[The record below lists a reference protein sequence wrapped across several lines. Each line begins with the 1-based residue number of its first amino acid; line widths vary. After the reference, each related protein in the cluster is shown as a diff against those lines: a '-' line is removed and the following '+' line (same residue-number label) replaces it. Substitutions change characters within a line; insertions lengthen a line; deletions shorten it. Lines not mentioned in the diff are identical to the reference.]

1 MKTNALTRAM
11 LIWTVAAT
19 LPCVPV
25 VQAQTAPPAVS
36 SEALELEP
44 PASADALEPTALEEL
59 LAPIALYPDALL
71 GAMFATAS
79 HPQEVLDAG
88 NWRLDKTTL
97 TGRELD
103 EAAERSGFGP
113 GARML
118 LAFPS
123 VLDMMCQNFAWTRR
137 LGAVFNADQT
147 ALMAAVQRL
156 RAQAVAQGNLTSTPE
171 QEVSQRVVDA
181 QQVVEITPTNPRVF
195 HVPQYN
201 PEAVYTQ
208 PAPVPAQVVPVPG
221 ELGVSRV
228 VAGGSGFS
236 TADVVAAGVIG
247 FTAGIVLSNLF
258 DDDRR
263 VHREY
268 YERYPCPYPRWGT
281 GAFYYDNRPWS
292 VTVYRY
298 RPYYGYGF
306 RPGYRPGWGYRPPPD
321 YPWYWQRPPVWQR
334 PPPGYGP
341 QVVVNVHQTQVN
353 YFNRFEGQGSQALG
367 GKPRPTLVTRPV
379 REQVNTHYRPKPK
392 PEKPVPPRPT
402 TATGITV
409 APPADRPTT
418 RPVPRPEG
426 LEQGVGRPG
435 VTAGGLSQGG
445 RPRPEGGRPPPQ
457 VPNISEQDLQNG
469 LPPGLRPPPRP
480 APEGRPTER
489 PTTVLRPTAP
499 PPTRLPPAGLTPG
512 ERPEVAPGLLPP
524 RPQTRPAP
532 ADVRPPPRPVERP
545 ETVLRPAPPPAPPP
559 QVRPAPVE
567 RPVPV
572 ERPMPMD
579 RPVPMERPATMV
591 RPAPVERPMPVER
604 PAPAARPAMPQLM
617 PGARLPGQPLLPPAA
632 RPVAPRDETAPMRR
646 PAPPAPMARPEPR
659 SAPAPG
665 PRPQS
670 GGSAA
675 GQDPRAFAKPRRGS
689 EDERR

>member
-1 MKTNALTRAM
+1 MKRNALTRGM
-11 LIWTVAAT
+11 LIWTLAALLPPAPFARAQTPPVAA
-19 LPCVPV
+19 
-25 VQAQTAPPAVS
+25 S

-171 QEVSQRVVDA
+171 QEVSQRTVDA
-181 QQVVEITPTNPRVF
+181 QQVVEITPANPRVF

-208 PAPVPAQVVPVPG
+208 PAPVPAQVVPVPD
-221 ELGVSRV
+221 EVGVSRV
-228 VAGGSGFS
+228 VASNSGFS
-236 TADVVAAGVIG
+236 TGQVVAAGVIG

-268 YERYPCPYPRWGT
+268 YDRYPCPYPRWGA

-367 GKPRPTLVTRPV
+367 GKPRPTLVTAPV

-392 PEKPVPPRPT
+392 PEKPMPPRPT

-409 APPADRPTT
+409 APPATRPST
-418 RPVPRPEG
+418 RPVPRPDG

-457 VPNISEQDLQNG
+457 VPNVSEQDLQNG

-480 APEGRPTER
+480 APEGRPIER
-489 PTTVLRPTAP
+489 PTTALRPP
-499 PPTRLPPAGLTPG
+499 PPTRPAPPTVTPG
-512 ERPEVAPGLLPP
+512 VRPEVIPGQRPP
-524 RPQTRPAP
+524 RPETRPAP
-532 ADVRPPPRPVERP
+532 AELRPAPGPVERP
-545 ETVLRPAPPPAPPP
+545 VTVLRPAPPP
-559 QVRPAPVE
+559 QVRPVPVERPVTME

-572 ERPMPMD
+572 ERPAP
-579 RPVPMERPATMV
+579 PAV
-591 RPAPVERPMPVER
+591 
-604 PAPAARPAMPQLM
+604 RPAMPQPM
-617 PGARLPGQPLLPPAA
+617 PGARFPGEPRLPSTARPAA
-632 RPVAPRDETAPMRR
+632 PREEAAPMRR
-646 PAPPAPMARPEPR
+646 PAPPAAMARPEPR
-659 SAPAPG
+659 SVPAPG

-670 GGSAA
+670 GGSSA

>member
-1 MKTNALTRAM
+1 VTSELLKRGIVVCALAA
-11 LIWTVAAT
+11 LIPLQPTVAA
-19 LPCVPV
+19 
-25 VQAQTAPPAVS
+25 QTPPATS
-36 SEALELEP
+36 TSEALALEP
-44 PASADALEPTALEEL
+44 PASAEALEATALEEL

-88 NWRLDKTTL
+88 NWRLDKQQL
-97 TGRELD
+97 SGRELD

-156 RAQAVAQGNLTSTPE
+156 RAQAVAKGNLTSTPE
-171 QEVSQRVVDA
+171 QEVSQRTVDA
-181 QQVVEITPTNPRVF
+181 QQVVEITPANPRVF

-201 PEAVYTQ
+201 PEAVYTE
-208 PAPVPAQVVPVPG
+208 PAAMPAQFVAVPG
-221 ELGVSRV
+221 EAGVSRV
-228 VAGGSGFS
+228 VASANSGFS
-236 TADVVAAGVIG
+236 TGQVVTAGVIG

-268 YERYPCPYPRWGT
+268 YNRYPCPYPRWGA
-281 GAFYYDNRPWS
+281 GYFYYDNRPWS

-306 RPGYRPGWGYRPPPD
+306 RPGYRPGFGYRPPPD

-353 YFNRFEGQGSQALG
+353 YFNRFEGQGVQALG
-367 GKPRPTLVTRPV
+367 GKPRPALVTQPV

-392 PEKPVPPRPT
+392 PQPQLPPRPT
-402 TATGITV
+402 TATGTTV
-409 APPADRPTT
+409 APPPGRPTT
-418 RPVPRPEG
+418 RPVPRPDG
-426 LEQGVGRPG
+426 NAQGVGRPG
-435 VTAGGLSQGG
+435 VSAGLPQGGG

-457 VPNISEQDLQNG
+457 MPNVSEQDLQDG

-480 APEGRPTER
+480 APEGRPS
-489 PTTVLRPTAP
+489 TVLRPGMP
-499 PPTRLPPAGLTPG
+499 PATRLPPSDASQSQ
-512 ERPEVAPGLLPP
+512 RPD
-524 RPQTRPAP
+524 RRPAP
-532 ADVRPPPRPVERP
+532 VDR
-545 ETVLRPAPPPAPPP
+545 RPAPRPAERPSSVLHPEPAAVRLPPP
-559 QVRPAPVE
+559 VPLPATRPAPVE
-567 RPVPV
+567 RPAPAPRPV
-572 ERPMPMD
+572 APSPMPGLRLPAQPLPPP
-579 RPVPMERPATMV
+579 RPVPEAAPLR
-591 RPAPVERPMPVER
+591 RPAPSPMARPETR
-604 PAPAARPAMPQLM
+604 PAPAA
-617 PGARLPGQPLLPPAA
+617 
-632 RPVAPRDETAPMRR
+632 
-646 PAPPAPMARPEPR
+646 
-659 SAPAPG
+659 SS
-665 PRPQS
+665 RPQS
-670 GGSAA
+670 GNASTP
-675 GQDPRAFAKPRRGS
+675 QDPRAFAKPRRGS
-689 EDERR
+689 DDERR

>member
-1 MKTNALTRAM
+1 MTSELLKRGIVVCALAA
-11 LIWTVAAT
+11 LIPLPRTV
-19 LPCVPV
+19 P
-25 VQAQTAPPAVS
+25 AQTPPATS
-36 SEALELEP
+36 TSEALALEP
-44 PASADALEPTALEEL
+44 PASAEALEATALEEL

-147 ALMAAVQRL
+147 VLMAAVQRL
-156 RAQAVAQGNLTSTPE
+156 RAQAVAKGNLTSTPE
-171 QEVSQRVVDA
+171 QDVSQRTVDA
-181 QQVVEITPTNPRVF
+181 QQVVEITPANPRVF

-208 PAPVPAQVVPVPG
+208 PAAVPAQFVPVPG
-221 ELGVSRV
+221 EVGVSRV
-228 VAGGSGFS
+228 VASSSSGFS
-236 TADVVAAGVIG
+236 TGQVVAAGVIG

-268 YERYPCPYPRWGT
+268 YNRYPCPYPRWGA
-281 GAFYYDNRPWS
+281 GYFYYDNRPWS

-306 RPGYRPGWGYRPPPD
+306 RPGYRPPPD
-321 YPWYWQRPPVWQR
+321 YPWYWHRPPVWQR

-353 YFNRFEGQGSQALG
+353 YFNRFEGQGVQALG
-367 GKPRPTLVTRPV
+367 GKPRPTLVTQPV

-392 PEKPVPPRPT
+392 PQPQLPPRPT

-409 APPADRPTT
+409 APVSGST
-418 RPVPRPEG
+418 
-426 LEQGVGRPG
+426 
-435 VTAGGLSQGG
+435 
-445 RPRPEGGRPPPQ
+445 
-457 VPNISEQDLQNG
+457 NC
-469 LPPGLRPPPRP
+469 
-480 APEGRPTER
+480 
-489 PTTVLRPTAP
+489 VL
-499 PPTRLPPAGLTPG
+499 
-512 ERPEVAPGLLPP
+512 
-524 RPQTRPAP
+524 
-532 ADVRPPPRPVERP
+532 
-545 ETVLRPAPPPAPPP
+545 
-559 QVRPAPVE
+559 
-567 RPVPV
+567 
-572 ERPMPMD
+572 
-579 RPVPMERPATMV
+579 
-591 RPAPVERPMPVER
+591 
-604 PAPAARPAMPQLM
+604 ARPSQNNSAWC
-617 PGARLPGQPLLPPAA
+617 AA
-632 RPVAPRDETAPMRR
+632 PSVDCEVRPVAWRETPNSDENAKSPFGADFTT
-646 PAPPAPMARPEPR
+646 PAEPCTSSVVPKTL
-659 SAPAPG
+659 SAPG
-665 PRPQS
+665 CRPPTGRPSLPPNS
-670 GGSAA
+670 GRWQVPHATVSSLDSCSSQNSTLPSTILA
-675 GQDPRAFAKPRRGS
+675 GDCGFCGGT
-689 EDERR
+689 